1 MKNFFKSLSIV
12 LVFFVVSFE
21 LVQMRYQKEALLVR
35 DPASV
40 GYDLTSHSGER
51 LTEEIKKAILS
62 DLTVVTQSPWVYL
75 SIGHFRFIDSDGRPK
90 WGCESFDRVAFNFVA
105 DSAVN
110 GELTEMIVEA
120 KCFYHNGSRT
130 IEPIKLPLKEIFE
143 EYEPNDGEINFNY
156 EVPVTI
162 NFKNLPGGFSKKWYL
177 EKIKLIKPSGDVFE
191 VNNADISLYKKN
203 ITLSL

>member
-143 EYEPNDGEINFNY
+143 
-156 EVPVTI
+156 
-162 NFKNLPGGFSKKWYL
+162 
-177 EKIKLIKPSGDVFE
+177 
-191 VNNADISLYKKN
+191 
-203 ITLSL
+203 